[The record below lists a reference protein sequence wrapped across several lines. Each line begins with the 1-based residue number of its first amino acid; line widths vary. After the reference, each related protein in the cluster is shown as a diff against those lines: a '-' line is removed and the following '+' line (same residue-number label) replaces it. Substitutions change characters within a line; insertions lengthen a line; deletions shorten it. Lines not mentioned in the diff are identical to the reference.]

1 MQSRVPAGLPME
13 SAPSVQ
19 TGPRGGG
26 EEQGYHVMEDRRVE
40 MREGYVLLDALFTL
54 FLSTV
59 VLLSVLGLVSLIAK
73 RAAQA
78 ETLVREEIQERNDYA
93 REREVIFI
101 SE

>member
-1 MQSRVPAGLPME
+1 
-13 SAPSVQ
+13 
-19 TGPRGGG
+19 
-26 EEQGYHVMEDRRVE
+26 MEDRRVE

-59 VLLSVLGLVSLIAK
+59 VLLSALGVVSLIAK

-93 REREVIFI
+93 REREIIFI

>member
-1 MQSRVPAGLPME
+1 
-13 SAPSVQ
+13 
-19 TGPRGGG
+19 
-26 EEQGYHVMEDRRVE
+26 

-59 VLLSVLGLVSLIAK
+59 VLLSVLGVVSLIAK
-73 RAAQA
+73 KAAQA

-93 REREVIFI
+93 REREIIFI

>member
-1 MQSRVPAGLPME
+1 
-13 SAPSVQ
+13 
-19 TGPRGGG
+19 
-26 EEQGYHVMEDRRVE
+26 MEDRRVE

>member
-1 MQSRVPAGLPME
+1 
-13 SAPSVQ
+13 
-19 TGPRGGG
+19 
-26 EEQGYHVMEDRRVE
+26 MEDRLVE
-40 MREGYVLLDALFTL
+40 LRAGYVLLDALFTL

-59 VLLSVLGLVSLIAK
+59 VLLSVLGVVSLIAQ

-93 REREVIFI
+93 RGREIIFF